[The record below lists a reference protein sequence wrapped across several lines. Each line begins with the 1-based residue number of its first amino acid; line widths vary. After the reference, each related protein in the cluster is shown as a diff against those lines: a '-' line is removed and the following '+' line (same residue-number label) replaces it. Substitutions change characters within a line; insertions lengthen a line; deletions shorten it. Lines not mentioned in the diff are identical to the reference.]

1 MSRDESSAKERAE
14 QARQQAEEARRSAA
28 RHAAARRAV
37 QDSAR
42 RRVPDRRPPALSR
55 KPGLE
60 FRGGGITVDPTLTRT
75 RPTPPDPEVAPT
87 SARQETPPTPATPST
102 DNGST
107 ARTRPTTPAR
117 RAQDR
122 PQPPATLRTLPP
134 VARPRPPAAT
144 PPDTN
149 VTTSAPARVEAAPE
163 PDLDEPTEQPPRPTE
178 PEAAAPTA
186 QEPDAVERLGALTGL
201 PTDIP
206 ALPDPPSQDAPSETG
221 NAEGVPAADVSVAD
235 VSVDEPAS
243 IDEEP
248 AHGPAAAEDGVEA
261 VAGTEDIPPLP
272 TPPIRMVTA
281 RDLEAA
287 GASEAPDD
295 EVEVAEPTADDQPV
309 DIDEDDAGSVTGAD
323 EDSGPEASVVDDEAP
338 TLVVTQDAPVEDD
351 ADTEDA
357 GDGAGEDEPALVLPL
372 PPDRSAAPDTPEPVE
387 GGAPAPVSLSTMSI
401 DVSLP
406 TSDEDPTLV
415 AEASHVEPSEDDDAA
430 VGDDDG
436 AGPEGESEGGDD
448 ARADAETGDD
458 DPAAEDST
466 AADTAD
472 DESADDHEVED
483 GLSIDGAD
491 RTVDLSTVVDQLPS
505 AADAPQ
511 AMPERPWIRLYPP
524 GVPDT
529 YRYPLVPMTRL
540 LDDAAQDFPDATAVQ
555 FLGTETSYRA
565 LGEQVDRLAT
575 ALLQLGLGRG
585 DRVGVV
591 LPWSPQL
598 VLVLHACWRAG
609 LVAVVCDP
617 DDGPEVVLRQIETA
631 APTALVVIDTTYPA
645 LAASRDQLASVQHV
659 VTTGL
664 LDVLPAIRAK
674 VQAVKLR
681 LPAITI
687 PAEDGVLSLN
697 DILAQAPAAT
707 PQVELAVDE
716 TTAVVVF
723 DGDNPVALS
732 HLNMIAASFQARLW
746 IPDVQAGK
754 ESVVLA
760 GSPASAFVLTA
771 GLGQA
776 MLSAAT
782 LVLPEPRPGAAARVV
797 DDMRPSLLVGT
808 DAGLTDLLAPDSK
821 RRDLTSIRVTLSAA
835 PPSEPAMGAAM
846 RNRTGGRFRTS
857 VSGQSVGGMVA
868 AQPVYGESRTG
879 IQGLPITD
887 TEVAVAG
894 AGPDGVGTL
903 VARGPQVP
911 GDDDTWV
918 STGYL
923 GHIDERGQVKVVG
936 PADRVV
942 THSGGTS
949 DPTVLATALRRTDGV
964 LDAMVRTEV
973 EDGDLIMTA
982 SVMVSDDTLDE
993 GRLTARLSEVVPNQ
1007 APPGRWTITVVTPPE
1022 EAVEGA
1028 DATPGAE
1035 SATTESAEAV
1045 ESDRDVD
1052 PADSSTGA
1060 DAATAVDDGVVGPLP
1075 LPPR

>member
-1 MSRDESSAKERAE
+1 MSRDETSAKERAE
-14 QARQQAEEARRSAA
+14 LARQQAEEARRSAA

-42 RRVPDRRPPALSR
+42 RQVPDRRPPALSR

-60 FRGGGITVDPTLTRT
+60 FRGGGISVDPTVTRT
-75 RPTPPDPEVAPT
+75 RPTPPTPEVEPAPERREAPPEP
-87 SARQETPPTPATPST
+87 SSDNGRAARPRRTTPSR
-102 DNGST
+102 
-107 ARTRPTTPAR
+107 RTG
-117 RAQDR
+117 DR
-122 PQPPATLRTLPP
+122 TQPPATLRTLPP

-149 VTTSAPARVEAAPE
+149 LPTSTSAPVEEAPE
-163 PDLDEPTEQPPRPTE
+163 PDLDEPTEQPSSTT
-178 PEAAAPTA
+178 AAPPAASTA
-186 QEPDAVERLGALTGL
+186 AGTPAVADGQLETAERLGALTGL

-206 ALPDPPSQDAPSETG
+206 ALPDPPSQDAPVE
-221 NAEGVPAADVSVAD
+221 SVARGA
-235 VSVDEPAS
+235 SEAPEAAEPAV
-243 IDEEP
+243 DT
-248 AHGPAAAEDGVEA
+248 AAASTAPDH
-261 VAGTEDIPPLP
+261 IPALP

-281 RDLEAA
+281 RDLEASSGRA
-287 GASEAPDD
+287 GAVHDLVADEAPAEPEGDD
-295 EVEVAEPTADDQPV
+295 RPVDADIEAPAPVVEPTADD
-309 DIDEDDAGSVTGAD
+309 DAPTIVATSDT
-323 EDSGPEASVVDDEAP
+323 PTVDDEAP
-338 TLVVTQDAPVEDD
+338 TLVVASDPSDEEAGGNEDDGVTVDADAPD
-351 ADTEDA
+351 A
-357 GDGAGEDEPALVLPL
+357 DEPALVLPL
-372 PPDRSAAPDTPEPVE
+372 PPSRPEVTDTDGPVD
-387 GGAPAPVSLSTMSI
+387 GGAPAPLSLSTVTI

-406 TSDEDPTLV
+406 AGDEDPTLV
-415 AEASHVEPSEDDDAA
+415 AEASHVEPSEDAPDDEAQAIEAEASDGVDAVRDDAA
-430 VGDDDG
+430 MDAAV
-436 AGPEGESEGGDD
+436 APEEND
-448 ARADAETGDD
+448 APVVDAEAT
-458 DPAAEDST
+458 PSME
-466 AADTAD
+466 
-472 DESADDHEVED
+472 
-483 GLSIDGAD
+483 GAD
-491 RTVDLSTVVDQLPS
+491 RTVDLSQVLDQLPS

-617 DDGPEVVLRQIETA
+617 DDGPEVVLRQIDTA

-716 TTAVVVF
+716 ATAVVVF

-746 IPDVQAGK
+746 VPDVQAGK
-754 ESVVLA
+754 ESVVLV

-776 MLSAAT
+776 LLSAAT

-808 DAGLTDLLAPDSK
+808 DAGLTDLLAPESK

-835 PPSEPAMGAAM
+835 PPSEPAMAAAM

-857 VSGQSVGGMVA
+857 VSGQAVGGMVA

-887 TEVAVAG
+887 TEVAVAAVG
-894 AGPDGVGTL
+894 SDGVGTL

-923 GHIDERGQVKVVG
+923 GHIDDRGQVKVVG

-942 THSGGTS
+942 SHTGGTS

-973 EDGDLIMTA
+973 EDGDLLMTA
-982 SVMVSDDTLDE
+982 AVMVSDDTVTE
-993 GRLTARLSEVVPNQ
+993 ERLIARLGEVVPNQ

-1022 EAVEGA
+1022 PAVEGA
-1028 DATPGAE
+1028 DAPAVGDVADGP
-1035 SATTESAEAV
+1035 SA
-1045 ESDRDVD
+1045 DDVD
-1052 PADSSTGA
+1052 AAPAVDASAAEDDSSGPMGSATGA
-1060 DAATAVDDGVVGPLP
+1060 DDGIVGPLP

>member
-60 FRGGGITVDPTLTRT
+60 FRGGGITVDPTVTRT
-75 RPTPPDPEVAPT
+75 RPTPPDPEVT
-87 SARQETPPTPATPST
+87 PTPARREPTPST

-107 ARTRPTTPAR
+107 ARPRPTTPAR

-178 PEAAAPTA
+178 PEAAAPAA
-186 QEPDAVERLGALTGL
+186 QEPEAVERLGALTGL

-206 ALPDPPSQDAPSETG
+206 ALPDPPSQDAPSEAG
-221 NAEGVPAADVSVAD
+221 LADDEPAADGPVED

-248 AHGPAAAEDGVEA
+248 AHEPAAAEDGVEA
-261 VAGTEDIPPLP
+261 AAETEDIPPLP

-287 GASEAPDD
+287 ADGEASVDD
-295 EVEVAEPTADDQPV
+295 AEVEAPTADDQPV
-309 DIDEDDAGSVTGAD
+309 DIDEDEAGSVTGAD

-338 TLVVTQDAPVEDD
+338 TLVVTQDAPVQDD

-406 TSDEDPTLV
+406 TGDEDPTLV
-415 AEASHVEPSEDDDAA
+415 AEASHVEPSEDSDAAVADDDAA
-430 VGDDDG
+430 ASDG
-436 AGPEGESEGGDD
+436 EDD
-448 ARADAETGDD
+448 ALADAETGDD
-458 DPAAEDST
+458 GPAADSGADDSAAED
-466 AADTAD
+466 
-472 DESADDHEVED
+472 EVRD

-575 ALLQLGLGRG
+575 ALLQLGLGRS

-707 PQVELAVDE
+707 SQVELAVDE
-716 TTAVVVF
+716 TTAVIVF

-973 EDGDLIMTA
+973 EDGELIMTA
-982 SVMVSDDTLDE
+982 SVMVSDDTLGE
-993 GRLTARLSEVVPNQ
+993 EQLTARLSEVVPNQ

-1022 EAVEGA
+1022 ETVEGA

-1045 ESDRDVD
+1045 ESDRDAD

-1060 DAATAVDDGVVGPLP
+1060 DAATSVDDGVVGPLP

>member
-1 MSRDESSAKERAE
+1 MSRDETSAKERAE
-14 QARQQAEEARRSAA
+14 LARQQAEEARRSAA

-42 RRVPDRRPPALSR
+42 RQVPDRRPPALSR

-60 FRGGGITVDPTLTRT
+60 FRGGGISVDPTVTRT
-75 RPTPPDPEVAPT
+75 TPTPRTPEVEPAPERREAPPEPSSDNGRAARPRPTR
-87 SARQETPPTPATPST
+87 SAR
-102 DNGST
+102 
-107 ARTRPTTPAR
+107 RTG
-117 RAQDR
+117 DR

-149 VTTSAPARVEAAPE
+149 LPTSTSAPVEEAPE
-163 PDLDEPTEQPPRPTE
+163 PDLDEPTEQPSSTTSTTAP
-178 PEAAAPTA
+178 AAASTVAGTPA
-186 QEPDAVERLGALTGL
+186 APDPQPGAAERLGALTGL

-206 ALPDPPSQDAPSETG
+206 ALPAPPSQDAPE
-221 NAEGVPAADVSVAD
+221 VSVARGA
-235 VSVDEPAS
+235 SEAPEAAEPAV
-243 IDEEP
+243 DT
-248 AHGPAAAEDGVEA
+248 AAESTAPD
-261 VAGTEDIPPLP
+261 DIPALP

-281 RDLEAA
+281 RDLEASSARA
-287 GASEAPDD
+287 GAVQDSAADEAMAEPAVDD
-295 EVEVAEPTADDQPV
+295 RPVDADIGAPAPVVEPTADD
-309 DIDEDDAGSVTGAD
+309 DAPTIVATSDT
-323 EDSGPEASVVDDEAP
+323 PTVDDEAP
-338 TLVVTQDAPVEDD
+338 TLVVPSDPSAEEPGGNDDHGVTVD
-351 ADTEDA
+351 ADGPDV
-357 GDGAGEDEPALVLPL
+357 DEPALVLPL
-372 PPDRSAAPDTPEPVE
+372 PPSRPDVTDTDGPVD
-387 GGAPAPVSLSTMSI
+387 GGAPAPLSLSTVTI

-406 TSDEDPTLV
+406 AGDEDPTLV
-415 AEASHVEPSEDDDAA
+415 AEASHVEPAEEAPDADSQAIEAEASDGVDAVRDDAA
-430 VGDDDG
+430 SDVAVAPEEDDAPVGD
-436 AGPEGESEGGDD
+436 
-448 ARADAETGDD
+448 
-458 DPAAEDST
+458 AEDTSSM
-466 AADTAD
+466 
-472 DESADDHEVED
+472 E
-483 GLSIDGAD
+483 GAD
-491 RTVDLSTVVDQLPS
+491 RTVDLSQVLDQLPS

-529 YRYPLVPMTRL
+529 YRYPLVPLTRL

-565 LGEQVDRLAT
+565 LSEQVDRLAT

-697 DILAQAPAAT
+697 DILAQAPSAT
-707 PQVELAVDE
+707 SQVEVAVDE
-716 TTAVVVF
+716 ATAVVVF

-760 GSPASAFVLTA
+760 GSPSSAFVLTA

-776 MLSAAT
+776 MLSAST

-808 DAGLTDLLAPDSK
+808 DAGLTDLLAPESK

-846 RNRTGGRFRTS
+846 RNRTGGRFRTA
-857 VSGQSVGGMVA
+857 VSGQAVGGMVA

-887 TEVAVAG
+887 TEVAVAAVG
-894 AGPDGVGTL
+894 ADGVGTL

-911 GDDDTWV
+911 GNDETWV

-923 GHIDERGQVKVVG
+923 GHIDDRGQVKVVG

-942 THSGGTS
+942 SHTGGTS
-949 DPTVLATALRRTDGV
+949 DPTVLATALRRTEGV
-964 LDAMVRTEV
+964 IDAMVRTEV
-973 EDGDLIMTA
+973 ENGDLLLTA
-982 SVMVSDDTLDE
+982 SVMVSDEALTE
-993 GRLTARLSEVVPNQ
+993 ERLTARLGEVVPNQ
-1007 APPGRWTITVVTPPE
+1007 APPGRWNISVVTPPE
-1022 EAVEGA
+1022 APVEGVEAPAAGDVVDGPSA
-1028 DATPGAE
+1028 DDAGAAPAVDASTDAGAADDSSGPTG
-1035 SATTESAEAV
+1035 SAT
-1045 ESDRDVD
+1045 
-1052 PADSSTGA
+1052 
-1060 DAATAVDDGVVGPLP
+1060 AADDGVVGPLP

>member
-1 MSRDESSAKERAE
+1 MSRDETSAKERAE
-14 QARQQAEEARRSAA
+14 LARQQAEEARRSAA

-42 RRVPDRRPPALSR
+42 RQVPDRRPPALSR
-55 KPGLE
+55 KPGLD
-60 FRGGGITVDPTLTRT
+60 FRGGGISVDPTITRT
-75 RPTPPDPEVAPT
+75 RPTPEVEPAPERREAPP
-87 SARQETPPTPATPST
+87 EPSS
-102 DNGST
+102 DNGKA
-107 ARTRPTTPAR
+107 ARPRPTTPAR
-117 RAQDR
+117 RTGDR

-149 VTTSAPARVEAAPE
+149 LPASTSAPVEEIPE
-163 PDLDEPTEQPPRPTE
+163 PDLDEPTEQPSSTTSTAATIVAGTTAEADPQ
-178 PEAAAPTA
+178 PEAA
-186 QEPDAVERLGALTGL
+186 ERLGALTGL

-206 ALPDPPSQDAPSETG
+206 ALPDPPSQDAPE
-221 NAEGVPAADVSVAD
+221 ESVARGA
-235 VSVDEPAS
+235 SEALQAAEPAV
-243 IDEEP
+243 DT
-248 AHGPAAAEDGVEA
+248 AAESTTPD
-261 VAGTEDIPPLP
+261 DIPALP

-281 RDLEAA
+281 RDLEASSARA
-287 GASEAPDD
+287 GAVQDSVADEAPAEPAVDD
-295 EVEVAEPTADDQPV
+295 RSVDADIEAPASVVEPTADD
-309 DIDEDDAGSVTGAD
+309 DAPTIVATSDT
-323 EDSGPEASVVDDEAP
+323 PPVDDEAP
-338 TLVVTQDAPVEDD
+338 TLVVASDPSAEEPVGNEDD
-351 ADTEDA
+351 GVTVDADDPDVDA
-357 GDGAGEDEPALVLPL
+357 SALELPL
-372 PPDRSAAPDTPEPVE
+372 PPSRPEMTDTDGPVD
-387 GGAPAPVSLSTMSI
+387 GGAPAPLSLSTVSI

-406 TSDEDPTLV
+406 TGDEDPTLV
-415 AEASHVEPSEDDDAA
+415 AEASHVEPSDDASDDEAPAVEAEASDGVDAVPGDAAMEAEVAPEVDDDAP
-430 VGDDDG
+430 VVD
-436 AGPEGESEGGDD
+436 
-448 ARADAETGDD
+448 T
-458 DPAAEDST
+458 EDTSSM
-466 AADTAD
+466 A
-472 DESADDHEVED
+472 
-483 GLSIDGAD
+483 GAD
-491 RTVDLSTVVDQLPS
+491 RTVDLSQVLDQLPS

-617 DDGPEVVLRQIETA
+617 DDGPEVVLRQIDTA

-687 PAEDGVLSLN
+687 PAEDDVLSLN

-707 PQVELAVDE
+707 PQAELAVDE
-716 TTAVVVF
+716 ATAVVVF

-746 IPDVQAGK
+746 VPDVQAGK
-754 ESVVLA
+754 ESVVLV

-776 MLSAAT
+776 LLSAAT

-808 DAGLTDLLAPDSK
+808 DAGLTDLLAPESK

-835 PPSEPAMGAAM
+835 PPSEPAMAAAM
-846 RNRTGGRFRTS
+846 RNRTGGRFRTA
-857 VSGQSVGGMVA
+857 VSGQAVGGMVA

-887 TEVAVAG
+887 TEVAVAAVG
-894 AGPDGVGTL
+894 NDGVGTL

-923 GHIDERGQVKVVG
+923 GHIDDRGQVKVVG

-942 THSGGTS
+942 SHTGGTS

-973 EDGDLIMTA
+973 EDGDLLMTA
-982 SVMVSDDTLDE
+982 AVMVSDDTVTE
-993 GRLTARLSEVVPNQ
+993 ERLIARLGEVVPNQ

-1022 EAVEGA
+1022 PAVEGA
-1028 DATPGAE
+1028 DAPAAGDVVDGPTADDAGAAPAVDGSADAGAE
-1035 SATTESAEAV
+1035 
-1045 ESDRDVD
+1045 D
-1052 PADSSTGA
+1052 DSSGPTGS
-1060 DAATAVDDGVVGPLP
+1060 AAAADDGTVGPLP